1 MQERL
6 IVALDFSTQQEAEAM
21 VKLLGEEVTFY
32 KVGLELFLNTGGSI
46 LNFLAEHKKRIFLD
60 LKFHDIPNT
69 TAAAARFVA
78 GLSSV
83 SMFNIHA
90 SGGFQ
95 MIQDSVATARNDQIV
110 LAVTALTSLD
120 SNDIKNS
127 FQSSL
132 DVSEFAFNLAV
143 QAYRAGAQGVVCSA
157 LEAGT
162 IKSRCGDQFV
172 TVCPGIR
179 FRSDQKGDQKRTLDP
194 CEAIRNGADYL
205 VVGRPITADPSPKDA
220 ALRMLDEIVRA

>member
-46 LNFLAEHKKRIFLD
+46 LNFLAKHKKRIFLD

-95 MIQDSVATARNDQIV
+95 MIQDSVATARSDQIV

-127 FQSSL
+127 FQ
-132 DVSEFAFNLAV
+132 
-143 QAYRAGAQGVVCSA
+143 
-157 LEAGT
+157 
-162 IKSRCGDQFV
+162 
-172 TVCPGIR
+172 
-179 FRSDQKGDQKRTLDP
+179 
-194 CEAIRNGADYL
+194 
-205 VVGRPITADPSPKDA
+205 
-220 ALRMLDEIVRA
+220 